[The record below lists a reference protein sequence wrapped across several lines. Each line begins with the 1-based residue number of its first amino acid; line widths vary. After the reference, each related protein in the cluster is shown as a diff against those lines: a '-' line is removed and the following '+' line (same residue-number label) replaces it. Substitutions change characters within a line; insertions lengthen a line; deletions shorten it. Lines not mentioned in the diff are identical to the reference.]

1 VIPSIIFG
9 YILSIPTLAYIYKQL
24 FKKESG
30 INVAPIPTGP
40 ATLQALLLGLLIP
53 IISSI
58 MPIQTA
64 MNKNINESMDSSRS
78 KTKG

>member
-1 VIPSIIFG
+1 MIPSIIFG

-30 INVAPIPTGP
+30 INVASIPTGP